1 MKKLFIFFLLIVV
14 SCSNEDEDQI
24 CNEFELKLNCG
35 EVIYPKES
43 DSPYVLPWEVGKN
56 YKVAQGN
63 CTEGSH
69 SYGSYNQFAYDFTM
83 PIGTKIVAIRSG
95 IVVGVEERN
104 FDNEQSGIDASKNNY
119 IKIKHEDGSEA
130 IYLHMT
136 YEGVLKEIGDNVA
149 QGEVI
154 ALSGNS
160 GWSSGP
166 HLHLQVNNSFIQPG
180 GGSGLIPITF
190 NNTKPHCQGLLDISS
205 NPDGYTAN

>member
-1 MKKLFIFFLLIVV
+1 MKKLYIFFLLIVV

-104 FDNEQSGIDASKNNY
+104 FDKQI
-119 IKIKHEDGSEA
+119 I
-130 IYLHMT
+130 
-136 YEGVLKEIGDNVA
+136 KEI
-149 QGEVI
+149 
-154 ALSGNS
+154 
-160 GWSSGP
+160 
-166 HLHLQVNNSFIQPG
+166 SFYWVGRIFKSILGCPA
-180 GGSGLIPITF
+180 GLILFSSRALVEVSFKTLSKTSP
-190 NNTKPHCQGLLDISS
+190 NTALPNCLFKTSFGTLPGRNPLRFTVPLISS
-205 NPDGYTAN
+205 YFSSI